1 MFKVNNKD
9 TPGVV
14 LVSLLLTRTFFTPY
28 SGVSF
33 VNYVHVNEI
42 HKTRIIFSCIY
53 IRTVTVV
60 KAKSIEN
67 FQKESLVWCFHIA

>member
-14 LVSLLLTRTFFTPY
+14 LVSLLLTRTFFTPC

-33 VNYVHVNEI
+33 VNYEHVNEI
-42 HKTRIIFSCIY
+42 HKTRIFSCIY

-60 KAKSIEN
+60 KATSIEN
-67 FQKESLVWCFHIA
+67 FQKQSSV